1 MKRDNSSDSL
11 TVLENRW
18 VGACGSDIL
27 DQGKIC
33 ILFMYWDGRVQ
44 GIAPHYS
51 YVRQF
56 KIWIAYLWNFL
67 GPLLTAENCTTKP
80 WQEGT
85 IINTTTCTYL
95 HLETQHITS
104 SSLFLLM
111 LPRTTTSYLVEDLR
125 TPPPNRDGHRCLRG
139 KQRYGSSS
147 KMSDRW
153 VQTVFACSASVR
165 ASLCLA

>member
-1 MKRDNSSDSL
+1 MNCLSL
-11 TVLENRW
+11 EFSL
-18 VGACGSDIL
+18 
-27 DQGKIC
+27 
-33 ILFMYWDGRVQ
+33 Y
-44 GIAPHYS
+44 
-51 YVRQF
+51 
-56 KIWIAYLWNFL
+56 NFL
-67 GPLLTAENCTTKP
+67 GPLLTVENWTTKP

-95 HLETQHITS
+95 HLGTQHITS

-147 KMSDRW
+147 TAEFKLSLPAR
-153 VQTVFACSASVR
+153 R
-165 ASLCLA
+165 ASGPPFVLLSKDQSTVRVCGVTEILRSYWQWETTEALNEPY